1 VALVVQM
8 ESLASSE
15 WMERTVKLAKV
26 VIVALMVKPVGAAPV
41 A

>member
-8 ESLASSE
+8 ESLASSD

-26 VIVALMVKPVGAAPV
+26 VIGVSMV
-41 A
+41 